1 MELSEEFTLSSMND
15 LSEDK
20 QREMD
25 DIYIALAEM
34 AHMKKDLEKPNR
46 IGFVKD

>member
-1 MELSEEFTLSSMND
+1 
-15 LSEDK
+15 
-20 QREMD
+20 MD

-34 AHMKKDLEKPNR
+34 ANMKKELDKPNR